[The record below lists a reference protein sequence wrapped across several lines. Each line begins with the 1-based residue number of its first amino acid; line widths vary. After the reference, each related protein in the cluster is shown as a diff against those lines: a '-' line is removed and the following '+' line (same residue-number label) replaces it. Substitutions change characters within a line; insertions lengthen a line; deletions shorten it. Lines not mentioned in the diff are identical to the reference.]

1 MTDPHETTTGD
12 RPKRRRGLLVG
23 GAAVIGAGSLLA
35 LPMAALAQDDDGSSW
50 VDDALSGLV
59 EDGTLTQAQV
69 DAVEQAL
76 EAARPERGPGF
87 GHHGGPFG
95 HFLRGPGLD
104 DAAEA
109 IGIEMD
115 ELMQSLRDGQTL
127 AQIAEANGVEP
138 QAVID
143 AMVAAAQERIDAAV
157 AAGRLDDAE
166 AAERTA
172 DVTQRITELVNEG
185 FQFRHG
191 EGPPNGDEELA
202 PPGSPDS
209 PDSPGSTEA
218 PTTTTG

>member
-1 MTDPHETTTGD
+1 M
-12 RPKRRRGLLVG
+12 
-23 GAAVIGAGSLLA
+23 IGAGTLLA
-35 LPMAALAQDDDGSSW
+35 LPIAAFAQDDNDGGSW

-76 EAARPERGPGF
+76 EAARPEGGPGI

-95 HFLRGPGLD
+95 HFGRGARLD
-104 DAAEA
+104 EAAEV
-109 IGIEMD
+109 IGIEVQ
-115 ELMQSLRDGQTL
+115 ELVDALRDGQTL
-127 AQIAEANGVEP
+127 AQIAEANGVQP

-157 AAGRLDDAE
+157 EAGRLDEAE

-172 DVTQRITELVNEG
+172 DLTERITELVNDG
-185 FQFRHG
+185 FQFGRG
-191 EGPPNGDEELA
+191 ERPAVDDEDADTPN
-202 PPGSPDS
+202 SPDT
-209 PDSPGSTEA
+209 TEA

>member
-1 MTDPHETTTGD
+1 M
-12 RPKRRRGLLVG
+12 
-23 GAAVIGAGSLLA
+23 IGAGTLLA
-35 LPMAALAQDDDGSSW
+35 LPVAALAQDDDDGGW

-95 HFLRGPGLD
+95 GRFGGGPGFEE
-104 DAAEA
+104 AAEA
-109 IGIEMD
+109 IGIDVEALVD
-115 ELMQSLRDGQTL
+115 ALRDGQTL
-127 AQIAEANGVEP
+127 AEIAEANGVEP

-157 AAGRLDDAE
+157 EAGRLDEAE

-172 DVTQRITELVNEG
+172 DVTERITELVNEG
-185 FQFRHG
+185 FQFHRG
-191 EGPPNGDEELA
+191 DGPA
-202 PPGSPDS
+202 PTARTTRTPRRPATPDS
-209 PDSPGSTEA
+209 PDTTEA

>member
-1 MTDPHETTTGD
+1 MTDPHETTSD

-23 GAAVIGAGSLLA
+23 SAAVIGAGTLLA
-35 LPMAALAQDDDGSSW
+35 LPIAAFAQDDNDGGSW
-50 VDDALSGLV
+50 VDDALSGLI

-76 EAARPERGPGF
+76 EAARPEGGPGI

-95 HFLRGPGLD
+95 HFGRGERFD
-104 DAAEA
+104 EAAEA
-109 IGIEMD
+109 IGIEVQ
-115 ELMQSLRDGQTL
+115 ELVDALRDGQTL
-127 AQIAEANGVEP
+127 AQIAEANGVQP

-157 AAGRLDDAE
+157 EAGRLDEAE

-172 DVTQRITELVNEG
+172 DLTERITELVNEG
-185 FQFRHG
+185 FQFGR
-191 EGPPNGDEELA
+191 GDRPA
-202 PPGSPDS
+202 VDDDNADS
-209 PDSPGSTEA
+209 PDTTEA

>member
-12 RPKRRRGLLVG
+12 RPKRRRSLLVG
-23 GAAVIGAGSLLA
+23 GAAVIGAGTLLA
-35 LPMAALAQDDDGSSW
+35 LPVAAFAQDDNDGGSW

-76 EAARPERGPGF
+76 EAARPERGPGS
-87 GHHGGPFG
+87 GHHGGPSG
-95 HFLRGPGLD
+95 HFVRGAGLD

-109 IGIEMD
+109 IGIEMSV
-115 ELMQSLRDGQTL
+115 LMDGLRGGQTL
-127 AQIAEANGVEP
+127 AQIADANGVEP

-143 AMVAAAQERIDAAV
+143 AMEAAAQERIDAAV
-157 AAGRLDDAE
+157 EAGRLDEAE

-172 DVTQRITELVNEG
+172 EATERITELVNEG
-185 FQFRHG
+185 FQFRGG
-191 EGPPNGDEELA
+191 ERPADDDQELDA
-202 PPGSPDS
+202 PDAPDT
-209 PDSPGSTEA
+209 TEA